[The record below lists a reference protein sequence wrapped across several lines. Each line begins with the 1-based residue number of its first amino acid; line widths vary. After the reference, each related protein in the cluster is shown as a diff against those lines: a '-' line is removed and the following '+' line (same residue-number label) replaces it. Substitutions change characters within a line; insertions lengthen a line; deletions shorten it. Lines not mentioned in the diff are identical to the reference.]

1 VVIEKMAE
9 ERWQFEVPVEAKG
22 TRLDAWL
29 HTTVRGTGQALS
41 RELVKGWIKAGN
53 AVVNGVVCKR
63 PNTRLGGGETVDIAG
78 EVPASSVQPETG
90 ELVVLHRDAD
100 LLVLNKPAGLVVHPA
115 PGVPDGTLA
124 NRLVSHFPEMASM
137 DAFRPGIVHRLD
149 KDTTGLLL
157 VALNEGCRLKLS
169 EDFAARNVDKEYV
182 AIVRGC
188 PKQAEGTINL
198 PMGRDPSNKTKMAV
212 IHRGGKTAV
221 SMYRTLHADPGS
233 RFSVLAVRIIT
244 GRTHQ
249 IRVHLSQMGH
259 PVWGDVLYGG
269 GVGKDDPLLK
279 KLSGRQMLHARRI
292 AFHHPTTEERLEF
305 LCPPPEDFLELLSYL
320 TRRTQQIVVT
330 GMPGCGKSSL
340 LALLEKAGLP
350 VFNADKAVA
359 QLYEP
364 GQDGWDLIRRRFG
377 EEFVPDDDTPV
388 DKGKLFRAMRQS
400 QNLCREIMDMIH
412 PLTFHRLEAFQAEH
426 SKHRVVAAE
435 VPLYLEAGRSRAR
448 GKTDVVVGVH
458 SPENIRRERLRQ
470 TRGWDDE
477 TFAAVTS
484 WQWPEADKM
493 RGCDLVVDNSD
504 GLEELKCKAHG
515 LLRTLTE
522 IRRGK
527 ARRFDVA
534 MRELLAPSPE
544 PES

>member
-1 VVIEKMAE
+1 MAE
-9 ERWQFEVPVEAKG
+9 QKWQFEVPVEAKG

-29 HTTVRGTGQALS
+29 HGAVRDTGQALS

-53 AVVNGVVCKR
+53 AVVNGVVCAR

-78 EVPASSVQPETG
+78 DVPASSVEPEIG
-90 ELVVLHRDAD
+90 ELVVLHRDPD

-157 VALNEGCRLKLS
+157 VALNEGCRLKLA
-169 EDFAARNVDKEYV
+169 EDFAARKVDKEYV

-198 PMGRDPSNKTKMAV
+198 PIGRDPRNKTKMAV
-212 IHRGGKTAV
+212 IHRGGKTAL
-221 SMYRTLHADPGS
+221 SMYRTLYADPGG
-233 RFSVLAVRIIT
+233 RFAMLAVRIVT

-269 GVGKDDPLLK
+269 GVGKSDPLLK
-279 KLSGRQMLHARRI
+279 KLSGRQMLHARSI
-292 AFHHPTTEERLEF
+292 GFDHPVSGERLEF

-320 TRRTQQIVVT
+320 ARRTQQLVVT

-350 VFNADKAVA
+350 VFSADKTVA

-364 GQDGWDLIRRRFG
+364 GADGWDLIRRRFG
-377 EEFVPDDDTPV
+377 EEFVPDDSTPV

-412 PLTFHRLEAFQAEH
+412 PLVFHRLEAFQAEH
-426 SKHRVVAAE
+426 STHRVVAAE
-435 VPLYLEAGRSRAR
+435 IPLYLEAGRSKAR
-448 GKTDVVVGVH
+448 GKTNVVVGVH
-458 SPENIRRERLRQ
+458 CPEDVRRERLRQ
-470 TRGWDDE
+470 NRGWDDE
-477 TFAAVTS
+477 VFATVTS
-484 WQWPEADKM
+484 WQWSEADKM

-504 GLEELKCKAHG
+504 GQEKLECKAHG
-515 LLRTLTE
+515 LLQILTK
-522 IRRGK
+522 IRRNK
-527 ARRFDVA
+527 ARQLHFTL
-534 MRELLAPSPE
+534 RELLAPSRE
-544 PES
+544 PEL